1 VDTVEALRSALASE
15 ADVQL
20 VVSNHLLDTPEFRA
34 LMHSLD
40 TTDQLSGA
48 ASLLHLQEEES
59 NSSSSS
65 HFTRYSHEESRDG
78 LEATPVAPL
87 LPSSV
92 SGSSSISSRLPNT
105 SCSNSILSSV
115 TSASNESSMMG
126 AESIVDD
133 DDDEE
138 DRMTLQDLMA
148 VETIDES
155 QMPEDDDDDDEED
168 DEGSKDGNMSWTNQL
183 SLDSF
188 QYISQV
194 LSYGGP
200 FRCEQCGLHSASL
213 AVYKT
218 HRRRCCRRRGGG
230 EQRPEDE
237 TATSSPLVKGE
248 AGDVKTTTA
257 ATSWEGGAARSWE
270 EGGAAQVKLEED
282 SSSLPGGSSSGQMTA
297 AVFAVKSEPT
307 VAGQVRNR
315 PPFGYIV
322 IDDSSLFTPCYGS
335 GMFIPDPDFYPSRIL
350 DFTSWI

>member
-1 VDTVEALRSALASE
+1 VEALRSALASE

-48 ASLLHLQEEES
+48 SSLLHLQEEES
-59 NSSSSS
+59 NSSSASS

-126 AESIVDD
+126 AESIVD

-218 HRRRCCRRRGGG
+218 HRRRCCRRRGVG

-237 TATSSPLVKGE
+237 TAASSPLVKGE
-248 AGDVKTTTA
+248 AADVKA
-257 ATSWEGGAARSWE
+257 ATSWE
-270 EGGAAQVKLEED
+270 EGGAARVKLEED
-282 SSSLPGGSSSGQMTA
+282 SSSLPGGSSGQM

-307 VAGQVRNR
+307 VAGQVRTLTA
-315 PPFGYIV
+315 FGYTV
-322 IDDSSLFTPCYGS
+322 IDVSSLLFTPCCGS
-335 GMFIPDPDFYPSRIL
+335 VIFIPDHPDFYPSRIL
-350 DFTSWI
+350 DLTTASKEEGEKICCLSFFL

>member
-1 VDTVEALRSALASE
+1 
-15 ADVQL
+15 
-20 VVSNHLLDTPEFRA
+20 
-34 LMHSLD
+34 
-40 TTDQLSGA
+40 
-48 ASLLHLQEEES
+48 
-59 NSSSSS
+59 
-65 HFTRYSHEESRDG
+65 
-78 LEATPVAPL
+78 
-87 LPSSV
+87 
-92 SGSSSISSRLPNT
+92 
-105 SCSNSILSSV
+105 
-115 TSASNESSMMG
+115 MG

-248 AGDVKTTTA
+248 AGDVKA
-257 ATSWEGGAARSWE
+257 ATSWE
-270 EGGAAQVKLEED
+270 EGGAARVKLEED
-282 SSSLPGGSSSGQMTA
+282 SSSLPGSSDQIA

-307 VAGQVRNR
+307 VAGQVRTR
-315 PPFGYIV
+315 PPLV
-322 IDDSSLFTPCYGS
+322 IKVIGVSSLFIPCCGS

-350 DFTSWI
+350 DLTSWI